1 MPMIDP
7 DGPVRTG
14 HEPEDAF
21 PIYDHGAR
29 ECMLNRVRAYTLV
42 WPQLEALFRHFGLN
56 GGAFN
61 VLMILRSAEAPLQP
75 YVIGQRALV
84 TRSAI
89 TAILAKLE
97 RQELISRA
105 THPIDRRMF
114 LIEITP
120 RGRAL
125 AERIL
130 PHAFRLEHSIF
141 SCLTVEEQETLIAL
155 LGKVE
160 QRARQVEAAQPVDLL
175 E

>member
-1 MPMIDP
+1 MIDS

-14 HEPEDAF
+14 HEPAEEF
-21 PIYDHGAR
+21 PIYSHGAR
-29 ECMLNRVRAYTLV
+29 ECMLNLVRAHMLV
-42 WPQLEALFRHFGLN
+42 RPQLEAMLRHFDLN

-75 YVIGQRALV
+75 YVIGERALV

-105 THPIDRRMF
+105 THPTDRRMF

-120 RGRAL
+120 RGHEL

-130 PHAFRLEHSIF
+130 PHAFRLEHTIF
-141 SCLTVEEQETLIAL
+141 SCLTAEEQETLIVL

-160 QRARQVEAAQPVDLL
+160 QRARQVEAAQSVDLL